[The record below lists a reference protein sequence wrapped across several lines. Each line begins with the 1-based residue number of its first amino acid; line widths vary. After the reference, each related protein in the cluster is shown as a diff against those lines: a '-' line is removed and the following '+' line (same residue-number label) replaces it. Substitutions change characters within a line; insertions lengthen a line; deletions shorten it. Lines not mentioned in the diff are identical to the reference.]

1 MDLYGEF
8 NKVSKTSFV
17 QFQIKWHKY
26 CSAFLLRDALSLL
39 DIEIEENNSANN
51 TPLPESNCVM
61 ISNLSVVYSALL
73 EHALNYHCTSSIET
87 ESPFETVILMMT
99 MSITG
104 LEGQH
109 YVRCSSK
116 CIKS

>member
-87 ESPFETVILMMT
+87 ESPFETVIDDDNVYYRFGGAALCEM
-99 MSITG
+99 
-104 LEGQH
+104 L
-109 YVRCSSK
+109 K
-116 CIKS
+116 